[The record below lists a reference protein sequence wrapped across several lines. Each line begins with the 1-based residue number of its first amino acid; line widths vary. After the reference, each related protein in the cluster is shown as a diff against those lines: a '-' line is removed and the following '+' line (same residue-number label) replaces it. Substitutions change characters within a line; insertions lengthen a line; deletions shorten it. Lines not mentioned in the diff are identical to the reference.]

1 MQVRLFSL
9 WVLLSLAWPLW
20 AQKADTLPESRPDST
35 RFTRY
40 QVMSLGASWPLLRD
54 QAISPLR
61 YSGWGGMVGAQLWW
75 EKPSI
80 IKQVVLKGGGA
91 LMSNEA
97 NGNQLT
103 LLHAELHYHYYR
115 KVESCYDDR
124 LRLFAGG
131 GADAWM
137 YFKFLSLNVNNGIGY
152 DIGGSLKASGLLQ
165 YDFTFLK
172 KKFTLTEQ
180 LSVPFVAVVAR
191 PPFSWPDPYDAYEP
205 GGSWTSAIRVH
216 SFGNYLGLYA
226 DQSSERKQDG
236 RSGAFAG
243 KGGQIL
249 NTPEKKLGLAA
260 FPIREVTLTYEEN
273 ILSPSHQ

>member
-1 MQVRLFSL
+1 M
-9 WVLLSLAWPLW
+9 VLLSLAGPLW
-20 AQKADTLPESRPDST
+20 AQKADALPKSPPDST

-40 QVMSLGASWPLLRD
+40 QVISLGASRPLLRD

-61 YSGWGGMVGAQLWW
+61 YSGWGGMVSVQSWW
-75 EKPSI
+75 EKPKV
-80 IKQVVLKGGGA
+80 IKQLVLKGGGA
-91 LMSNEA
+91 LMANEA

-115 KVESCYDDR
+115 KVKSYAEDR

-180 LSVPFVAVVAR
+180 LSVPFVSVVAR

-205 GGSWTSAIRVH
+205 GGSWTSAVRIH
-216 SFGNYLGLYA
+216 SFGNYLRFQNRLTL
-226 DQSSERKQDG
+226 DW
-236 RSGAFAG
+236 FP
-243 KGGQIL
+243 
-249 NTPEKKLGLAA
+249 TEKRRRRARHYIA
-260 FPIREVTLTYEEN
+260 SNWRLTYEWDYMQINRPNESQVGVPA
-273 ILSPSHQ
+273 LLLGRVVKF